1 MASITC
7 TSGTVS
13 AIENGLVM
21 KGIASETLGV
31 GAPVKF
37 GVSGLVELA
46 VSTEWFATGTAGLTD
61 FDGIVVQKYFANDA
75 VTVYGMG
82 CVIGNFAAGMTAG
95 QALWIDSVP
104 GSLSNVPVAA
114 AGTDSPVAKAISTTD
129 IVVKR

>member
-13 AIENGLVM
+13 AIESGLVL
-21 KGIASETLGV
+21 KGIAAETLGV

-46 VSTEWFATGTAGLTD
+46 VSTEWLATGTGGQCD
-61 FDGIVVQKYFANDA
+61 FDGIVIQRYVANDA
-75 VTVYGMG
+75 VTVYGKG

-114 AGTDSPVAKAISTTD
+114 AGTDELVAKAISTVD
-129 IVVKR
+129 ILVKR